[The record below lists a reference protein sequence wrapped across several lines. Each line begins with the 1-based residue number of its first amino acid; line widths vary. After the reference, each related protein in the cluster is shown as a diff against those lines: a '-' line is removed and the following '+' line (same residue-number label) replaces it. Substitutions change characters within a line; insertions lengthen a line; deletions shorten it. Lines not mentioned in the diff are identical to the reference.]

1 MKKVSETISGM
12 LPLKERNKL
21 NGLLSGKNFDTIVVE
36 SCRALSRS
44 VETSE
49 QIFKTAKQNGVNIVS
64 SDIPSL
70 FRVDGNP
77 ATNFIRRVMAAV
89 TEFDRDVLVLRL
101 QGGIEQARKKTTRR
115 TTNGLPKVQGRC
127 SILEKHP
134 PTDNQKRRLKEAFKD
149 HRKGCFGWRPLG
161 KKVAQVMR
169 LQSPPAPE
177 TCRRLQDALA

>member
-89 TEFDRDVLVLRL
+89 TDGVRVGAGVTARVRVRVRVSGRVRSRVRD
-101 QGGIEQARKKTTRR
+101 
-115 TTNGLPKVQGRC
+115 
-127 SILEKHP
+127 
-134 PTDNQKRRLKEAFKD
+134 
-149 HRKGCFGWRPLG
+149 
-161 KKVAQVMR
+161 
-169 LQSPPAPE
+169 
-177 TCRRLQDALA
+177 